1 MIQSFVYM
9 SYKNRAY
16 SSILITFCIFIT
28 AIPRSGDY
36 TVVTMLSALDVTL
49 CLSDTDLLWCSLES
63 TLDVEFA

>member
-1 MIQSFVYM
+1 MIHSFVYI

-16 SSILITFCIFIT
+16 SSILIIFIT

-36 TVVTMLSALDVTL
+36 TVVPMLSALDVTL